1 MCQDRAHGGRRCPGH
16 TSPAARQAH
25 NQRRVENRA
34 RRREAVALAKETGA
48 SPAVLTGVQDAPPS
62 VAKEW
67 MSSATAENPL
77 ARRFGSLDEKLEAI
91 HSELEAKI
99 ANLGNDEHWQTYLD
113 TMSRFHHYSPS
124 NQLLIQIQRPGATL
138 VAGFNKWKDM
148 GRHVQKGERGISI
161 LAPKT
166 IREKVLDSN
175 GDPIRDENGKFV
187 KKSRVVGFTSATV
200 FDVAQTDGKELP
212 RPHAELSEEPTPA
225 FQEDLKVAVQDAGFT
240 IQYTEGMPGDG
251 STNPITK
258 VVQINSRLTPAMQAA
273 TLAHELGHIKAGH
286 LERTTEYH
294 VGPGG
299 QRGSMEVE
307 AESIAYA
314 ICRAN
319 GMSTKIGDA
328 SGTYIAQ
335 WAKAAGPDVVK
346 KSAQKVSSVVKQ
358 ILGEGSWQNM
368 PGNEGRKKP

>member
-1 MCQDRAHGGRRCPGH
+1 MCQGRAHGGRRCPGH
-16 TSPAARQAH
+16 TNPAARQAH
-25 NQRRVENRA
+25 NERRVENRA

-48 SPAVLTGVQDAPPS
+48 SPAVLTGLQESPPS
-62 VAKEW
+62 VATEW
-67 MSSATAENPL
+67 RSATTAENPL

-91 HSELEAKI
+91 HGELEAKI
-99 ANLGNDEHWQTYLD
+99 ADLGNDEQWQTYLD

-175 GDPIRDENGKFV
+175 GDPIRHENGRFV
-187 KKSRVVGFTSATV
+187 KTGRVVGFTSATV
-200 FDVAQTDGKELP
+200 FDLAQTDGEDLP
-212 RPHAELSEEPTPA
+212 RPHTELTEKPTPGL
-225 FQEDLKVAVQDAGFT
+225 QEDLEAAVQGAGFT
-240 IQYTEGMPGDG
+240 IEYAGGMQGDG
-251 STNPITK
+251 SSNPTTK
-258 VVQINSRLTPAMQAA
+258 VVRINSQLTPAMQAA

-299 QRGSMEVE
+299 ERGSMEVE

-319 GMSTKIGDA
+319 GMSTKVGDA
-328 SGTYIAQ
+328 SGTYIAG

-346 KSAQKVSSVVKQ
+346 KTAQKVSSVVKQ

-368 PGNEGRKKP
+368 PGNEGRKKS